1 MLRALCVVLMGCA
14 ASTKPP
20 ATAPIA
26 EPPAPILAGAP
37 MPPMP
42 APPCEGPNCTPAP
55 RCEGIDCPAPTA
67 APVCPKDAK
76 DGERDPGCASSKPI
90 LELR

>member
-1 MLRALCVVLMGCA
+1 MLALALFGCA
-14 ASTKPP
+14 STTKPP
-20 ATAPIA
+20 AIAPIA

-37 MPPMP
+37 MPPSP
-42 APPCEGPNCTPAP
+42 APPCEGQACGPVAP
-55 RCEGIDCPAPTA
+55 CEGIDCPAAVA

-76 DGERDPGCASSKPI
+76 DGERDPRCATTKPI